1 MPRVIGRT
9 TRRPVAKAIR
19 GRSGSRLTRE
29 SFLDGFADERVR
41 AVAQD
46 LLDVAQS
53 TGAIIAYGDS
63 FGLSIRVSCEG
74 ARRPI
79 TVAWLYSRKDAGWM
93 RTREFTFGTALYDYE
108 LPPDKLSHVEG
119 YLHELR
125 EAAFTRDVSSKGV
138 QAWAIGHEA
147 AVDHREA
154 ITDLLQR
161 IIKGLA
167 S

>member
-1 MPRVIGRT
+1 MSSEERLEAR
-9 TRRPVAKAIR
+9 AKAIR

-53 TGAIIAYGDS
+53 TGARIAYGDS